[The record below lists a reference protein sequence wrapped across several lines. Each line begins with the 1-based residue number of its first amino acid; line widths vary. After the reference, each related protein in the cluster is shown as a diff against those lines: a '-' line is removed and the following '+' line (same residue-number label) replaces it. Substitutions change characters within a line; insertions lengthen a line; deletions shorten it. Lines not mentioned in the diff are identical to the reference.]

1 MRRGARTGQTVEPT
15 PSPNIWNWPEVYE
28 LENRA
33 QDATGVLRRSVEARC
48 DVRGR
53 DVLDVGCGD
62 GYHLAGFARLA
73 RSVVGVE
80 PYEPLVTR
88 ARRRL
93 YGLTGVEH
101 VDVRCGAAQ
110 ALPAESASVD
120 VVHARTAYFFGPG
133 CEPGL
138 REVDRVLRPG
148 GTLLVVDLDTGFSPY
163 GEWMR
168 ADVPALDPVR
178 IEEFFAHHGFDSAS
192 VVAEWRFEDRA
203 SLKRVLGIEF
213 SAAVAARAVNSVVGT
228 SLHVGYRVRTR
239 QKPRGLLMDVTERS

>member
-1 MRRGARTGQTVEPT
+1 MRRSARTGQAVEPT

-33 QDATGVLRRSVEARC
+33 QDATGVLHRAVESRC
-48 DVRGR
+48 DLRDR

-62 GYHLAGFARLA
+62 GYHLAGLARLA
-73 RSVVGVE
+73 SSVVGVE
-80 PYEPLVTR
+80 PYAPLVTR

-93 YGLTGVEH
+93 SGLTGVEH
-101 VDVRCGAAQ
+101 VDVRPGAAQ
-110 ALPAESASVD
+110 ALPVESESMD

-163 GEWMR
+163 GDWMR
-168 ADVPALDPVR
+168 ADVPALDPAR
-178 IEEFFAHHGFDSAS
+178 IEDFFAQHGFDSAS
-192 VVAEWRFEDRA
+192 VVAEWRFDDRA
-203 SLKRVLGIEF
+203 SLQRVLGIEF
-213 SAAVAARAVNSVVGT
+213 SAAVAARAARSVAGT

-239 QKPRGLLMDVTERS
+239 QKPHGLLTNVTERS

>member
-1 MRRGARTGQTVEPT
+1 MEPT

-33 QDATGVLRRSVEARC
+33 QDATGVLRRAVASRC
-48 DVRGR
+48 HVRGR

-93 YGLTGVEH
+93 RGLTGVEH
-101 VDVRCGAAQ
+101 VDVRLGAAQ
-110 ALPAESASVD
+110 TLPVESASVD

-138 REVDRVLRPG
+138 READRVLRPG
-148 GTLLVVDLDTGFSPY
+148 GTLLVVDLDTGFCPY
-163 GEWMR
+163 GDWMR
-168 ADVPALDPVR
+168 ADVPTLDPAR
-178 IEEFFAHHGFDSAS
+178 IEEFFAHHGFDSTP

-213 SAAVAARAVNSVVGT
+213 SAAVAARAANSVPGT

-239 QKPRGLLMDVTERS
+239 PKPYGILTSITESS